1 MNKKIFLLFYII
13 VCFLNLYGQ
22 TDTLQIT
29 ANQNKWTDIKPPI
42 GLLNQVEQISGSRF
56 TSTQESPFTIFTITQ
71 DDLKKHGITSLIEAL
86 SLLPGIQ
93 TSEIGSSLDGSMFQF
108 RGLNGNNYAKI
119 LINDVN
125 IKPFMVGG
133 MPLGEQLPIAFVDRI
148 EVLYGPSATLYG
160 ADASAGVINIITKNA
175 TRPLSVFG
183 NIRYGSQDYQ
193 NINLK
198 FDINKST
205 SKRTLSFG
213 LYANFSSKQD
223 RNIYYAN
230 NPELIN
236 YERDV
241 ALQFVENF
249 ETKNNQIVF
258 ANLPHQSQ
266 SVGGRAQFGQFSLNF
281 DIMTRQDHS
290 ALGFSP
296 HSVSYSNSQN
306 FIGEKITSV
315 NALYTNK
322 ENEKFKFKAIGSYL
336 GYRTHQD
343 ANIQY
348 VLPTIGLYASVLSRI
363 NSPIADGIRDL
374 ETTTFGGNQVVE
386 ASSNEAGIE
395 VLSQYV
401 FSKYLSLSAG
411 VNARYGK
418 GTPLILF
425 KQIDFELQDDET
437 PYFYDYSGFLESQIT
452 YKKFSAI
459 LGVQLL
465 NREDFLK
472 TSSSNSVFNPRFG
485 IVYTQSA
492 SKNFRANFSTA
503 YRIPSPFYGYNS
515 NFIFSNAPL
524 EIFNT
529 PTTFQPEKTY
539 NVEIGYRWGGKNA
552 KLDVNL
558 FHTKTKN
565 SINYSE
571 NFYTINDDL
580 LLNLGWNNDEFSE
593 KTINGLQFSYL
604 LKTDINQNIK
614 LQNKLCLNYMFGN
627 ESFTYSDV
635 NLENLST
642 NLKKIEIPFLN
653 FQPEFMVKFQNELNF
668 KNWSLLINH
677 QWMGKRATYISST
690 ETYLDTNLTH
700 LPSFYLADLRVNY
713 QTSKNSIFSF
723 SMNNVFNTKYAGIR
737 ANQMNDALV
746 YNPQPLRNWF
756 VRVTYF
762 LD

>member
-1 MNKKIFLLFYII
+1 MNKKIILLFFILL
-13 VCFLNLYGQ
+13 VGFRLTGQ
-22 TDTLQIT
+22 TDTLKIT
-29 ANQNKWTDIKPPI
+29 ANQNKWTDIKPTI

-56 TSTQESPFTIFTITQ
+56 TSTQESPFTLFTITQ

-93 TSEIGSSLDGSMFQF
+93 AHEIGSGLDGSIFQF

-125 IKPFMVGG
+125 IKPFIVGG

-205 SKRTLSFG
+205 SKRILSFG

-223 RNIYYAN
+223 RNIYYNN
-230 NPELIN
+230 NPELIK
-236 YERDV
+236 YEKDI
-241 ALQFVENF
+241 ALQYVENF
-249 ETKNNQIVF
+249 EINNNQIIF

-266 SVGGRAQFGQFSLNF
+266 SVGGRAQFGQFAINF
-281 DIMTRQDHS
+281 DMMTRQDHS

-296 HSVSYSNSQN
+296 YSISYSNSQN

-322 ENEKFKFKAIGSYL
+322 ENDKFKFKAIGSYL

-348 VLPTIGLYASVLSRI
+348 VLPKIGLYASELSRSNI
-363 NSPIADGIRDL
+363 PISDGIRDL

-395 VLSQYV
+395 VLSQYI
-401 FSKYLSLSAG
+401 FSKHFSLSAG

-425 KQIDFELQDDET
+425 KQIDFELQDEET
-437 PYFYDYSGFLESQIT
+437 PYFYDYSGFLESQIS

-485 IVYTQSA
+485 IVFTQSA

-503 YRIPSPFYGYNS
+503 YRIPSPFYGFNS
-515 NFIFSNAPL
+515 NFMFSNAPL
-524 EIFNT
+524 EILNS
-529 PTTFQPEKTY
+529 PTTFRPEKTY
-539 NVEIGYRWGGKNA
+539 NVEIGYRWSGKNA

-565 SINYSE
+565 SIN
-571 NFYTINDDL
+571 
-580 LLNLGWNNDEFSE
+580 
-593 KTINGLQFSYL
+593 
-604 LKTDINQNIK
+604 
-614 LQNKLCLNYMFGN
+614 
-627 ESFTYSDV
+627 
-635 NLENLST
+635 LS
-642 NLKKIEIPFLN
+642 
-653 FQPEFMVKFQNELNF
+653 
-668 KNWSLLINH
+668 LIH
-677 QWMGKRATYISST
+677 I
-690 ETYLDTNLTH
+690 
-700 LPSFYLADLRVNY
+700 
-713 QTSKNSIFSF
+713 
-723 SMNNVFNTKYAGIR
+723 
-737 ANQMNDALV
+737 
-746 YNPQPLRNWF
+746 
-756 VRVTYF
+756 
-762 LD
+762 